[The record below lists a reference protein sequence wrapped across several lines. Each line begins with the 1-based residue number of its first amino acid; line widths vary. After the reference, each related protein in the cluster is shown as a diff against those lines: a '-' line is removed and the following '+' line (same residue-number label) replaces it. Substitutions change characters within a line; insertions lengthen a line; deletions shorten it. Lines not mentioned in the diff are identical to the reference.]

1 MYGIIRGCSET
12 RKPAL
17 GGLLVLFLSRMEALG
32 NRYLVAT
39 QGLEPRT
46 PAL

>member
-1 MYGIIRGCSET
+1 MRVDQDGPLDT

-17 GGLLVLFLSRMEALG
+17 GGLLEVIYRHPWISI